1 MPILKSQIKAI
12 DTDYDETQDKVK
24 LFYID
29 AEGKRANA
37 TLANIDSI
45 LPTITLDNSLKEDNS
60 QLPKWDELHEYTK
73 GLLNDIKKQISYTP
87 QLR

>member
-1 MPILKSQIKAI
+1 MSVCL
-12 DTDYDETQDKVK
+12 
-24 LFYID
+24 
-29 AEGKRANA
+29 
-37 TLANIDSI
+37 